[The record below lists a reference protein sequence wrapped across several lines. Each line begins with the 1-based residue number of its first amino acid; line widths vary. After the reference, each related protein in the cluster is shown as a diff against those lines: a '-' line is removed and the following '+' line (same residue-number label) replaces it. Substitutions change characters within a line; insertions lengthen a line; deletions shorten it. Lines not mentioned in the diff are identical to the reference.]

1 MANTTPQTATI
12 TQEQRLKIETSVE
25 REIHKFV
32 DRISELSYDDT
43 HLYLRRNP
51 NNTVPFET
59 ADEVLKVAKLSLH
72 NAQIRMMDDF
82 MRRVQAALDECLPP
96 VKK

>member
-1 MANTTPQTATI
+1 MANITQATI
-12 TQEQRLKIETSVE
+12 TTEQRLKIETAVE
-25 REIHKFV
+25 REIHRFI

-51 NNTVPFET
+51 NNTISFET
-59 ADEVLKVAKLSLH
+59 ADEVMKVAKLSLH

-82 MRRVQAALDECLPP
+82 MQRMRAALDEALPP

>member
-1 MANTTPQTATI
+1 MANITQATI
-12 TQEQRLKIETSVE
+12 TTEQRIKIETAVE
-25 REIHKFV
+25 REIHRFI

-51 NNTVPFET
+51 NNTISFET
-59 ADEVLKVAKLSLH
+59 ADEVMKVAKLSLH

-82 MRRVQAALDECLPP
+82 MQRMRAALDEALPP